1 MICGTCSW
9 WTDSSQLIPVD
20 PPVPVRSP
28 ICDVPPPRLDAT
40 PFRSWQPGWMTTAL
54 NTTGAGHLTDRC
66 IVRLGHG
73 SASSMHATYPL
84 LLQVSSFRGTSCFS
98 SSSSRCVIAVSC
110 PTEWIEVLKRSLAP
124 SHSLCS
130 RLFSLLLMLS
140 GDVES
145 IPGPP
150 TTRSGAESSHT
161 LVSALEAIQALET
174 TQAVLLADLKIL
186 KEKQAASDITIGKLK
201 AKLAAL
207 ESSIGTNIVP
217 ETNVPNTALCDLTTK
232 VAALESSIAS
242 RSAAEPG
249 NAVAPSSDIS
259 QQLAA
264 ITSRCEDAE
273 NRLRRSNLLFF
284 GIEDDQKEKWAAS
297 ELKVIK
303 FCSEKLQI
311 STNSAQ
317 FERVHRLGKYV
328 EGKNRPI
335 IAKTNIL

>member
-1 MICGTCSW
+1 MLS
-9 WTDSSQLIPVD
+9 
-20 PPVPVRSP
+20 
-28 ICDVPPPRLDAT
+28 CDVE
-40 PFRSWQPGWMTTAL
+40 L
-54 NTTGAGHLTDRC
+54 N
-66 IVRLGHG
+66 
-73 SASSMHATYPL
+73 
-84 LLQVSSFRGTSCFS
+84 
-98 SSSSRCVIAVSC
+98 
-110 PTEWIEVLKRSLAP
+110 
-124 SHSLCS
+124 
-130 RLFSLLLMLS
+130 
-140 GDVES
+140 
-145 IPGPP
+145 PGPT

-174 TQAVLLADLKIL
+174 TQAVLLANLKIL
-186 KEKQAASDITIGKLK
+186 KEKQAASDITIGNFT
-201 AKLAAL
+201 AQLAAL

-217 ETNVPNTALCDLTTK
+217 ETNGPNTALCDFTTK

-249 NAVAPSSDIS
+249 NAVAHSSDIS

-328 EGKNRPI
+328 EGKSRPI
-335 IAKTNIL
+335 FPKRTFLKTNKLYFRRRTS